1 MTVEEMRNRMSHDE
15 FVRWGVYHGRKAQ
28 RRELAEKKAKRGR

>member
-1 MTVEEMRNRMSHDE
+1 MTVAQLRQEMGHDE

-28 RRELAEKKAKRGR
+28 EQQLAAKGG